1 MGGNPLAWLFEK
13 QEEPSQ
19 PPEQLVLGA
28 ELECRYGS
36 KKSYLIVQADSIDI
50 GNLPTACVL
59 DRKEFENILPFGG
72 CALGA
77 PCEKHIKLEE
87 RWENP
92 EPQKTLDNG
101 EEMITTESTLLCKAI
116 GSEGVIH
123 AVTSGQDGVV
133 AEEWLLCCEMEEKY
147 PGLLG
152 ILMDQDGSLYL
163 SEEGMYEKAIRFLE
177 DRIQKNGGELPLA
190 VVYTPTKLE
199 EQLIAIT
206 LSRLLTGID
215 RIDQESY
222 LSVLEERGIAT
233 GMYNVPGW
241 DSHTLNKEMIE
252 MLKVDCADKAEKI
265 KTNAAERFAEKYK
278 RPLRIAG
285 KTVLDTG
292 YSCML
297 YTLLAGTRSM
307 GQNAKPLRLNGTGT
321 FEIVADEALKNGA
334 MVPGI
339 VPVSALNSG
348 DIPRVFTS
356 RDPLVGYVAMQIEH
370 SLPGRVISVNKV
382 VYRPDGSILTDLD
395 IELDN
400 IVIQVKTGGGKG
412 VTKQLI
418 NSANSTG
425 KTAIGYVPDVKP
437 SVLKEATN
445 NGFDVFTNMDDLI
458 EFISQ
463 H

>member
-1 MGGNPLAWLFEK
+1 M
-13 QEEPSQ
+13 
-19 PPEQLVLGA
+19 
-28 ELECRYGS
+28 
-36 KKSYLIVQADSIDI
+36 
-50 GNLPTACVL
+50 
-59 DRKEFENILPFGG
+59 
-72 CALGA
+72 
-77 PCEKHIKLEE
+77 
-87 RWENP
+87 
-92 EPQKTLDNG
+92 
-101 EEMITTESTLLCKAI
+101 
-116 GSEGVIH
+116 
-123 AVTSGQDGVV
+123 
-133 AEEWLLCCEMEEKY
+133 
-147 PGLLG
+147 
-152 ILMDQDGSLYL
+152 
-163 SEEGMYEKAIRFLE
+163 
-177 DRIQKNGGELPLA
+177 
-190 VVYTPTKLE
+190 
-199 EQLIAIT
+199 
-206 LSRLLTGID
+206 
-215 RIDQESY
+215 
-222 LSVLEERGIAT
+222 
-233 GMYNVPGW
+233 
-241 DSHTLNKEMIE
+241 
-252 MLKVDCADKAEKI
+252 
-265 KTNAAERFAEKYK
+265 
-278 RPLRIAG
+278 
-285 KTVLDTG
+285 
-292 YSCML
+292 
-297 YTLLAGTRSM
+297 
-307 GQNAKPLRLNGTGT
+307 NGTGT